1 MGGVMCD
8 LEKLKL
14 LLDKRLDLDQ
24 NLELFDHL
32 DKCDSCRMA
41 IYSISRDRDKAY
53 LIYKPY
59 KVKPPKRKKLSAA

>member
-1 MGGVMCD
+1 MCD

-32 DKCDSCRMA
+32 DQCASCRTA
-41 IYSISRDRDKAY
+41 VYAISRDRDKAY
-53 LIYKPY
+53 LIYRPY
-59 KVKPPKRKKLSAA
+59 KFKPPKRKKLSAA